1 MAFELPPLPY
11 DYDALEPSIDE
22 ETMRLHH
29 DKHHATYTNN
39 LNNAIKGTEWENRSI
54 EEILTNLDNLPSDIR
69 TAVRN
74 NGGGYANHA
83 MFWVIMGP
91 NGGGSPGGALADA
104 INDKFGSFD
113 EFKDQFEKKGLGQF
127 GSGWAWLAVGSNG
140 DLELT
145 STPNQD
151 TPLMEG
157 STPILGLDVWEH
169 AYYKKYGPGR
179 ADYAK
184 NWWNVVDWEE
194 VGRRYEAAK
203 SGDRTVVRS

>member
-11 DYDALEPSIDE
+11 DYNALEPSIDE

-39 LNNAIKGTEWENRSI
+39 LNNAVKGTEWENRSI

-91 NGGGSPGGALADA
+91 NGGGSPSGDLANA

-169 AYYKKYGPGR
+169 AYYKKYGPAR

-184 NWWNVVDWEE
+184 NWWNVVNWEE
-194 VGRRYEAAK
+194 VGRRYDAAK

>member
-11 DYDALEPSIDE
+11 DYDALEPLIDE

-29 DKHHATYTNN
+29 DKHHATYTTN

-91 NGGGSPGGALADA
+91 GGGGSPAGALAEA

-169 AYYKKYGPGR
+169 AYYKKYGPAR

-184 NWWNVVDWEE
+184 NWWNVVNWEE
-194 VGRRYEAAK
+194 VGRRYDAAK